1 MLGVGRAVLQEMES
15 PKPDLGFLIE
25 MNEQLAA
32 GLS

>member
-1 MLGVGRAVLQEMES
+1 LQEMES